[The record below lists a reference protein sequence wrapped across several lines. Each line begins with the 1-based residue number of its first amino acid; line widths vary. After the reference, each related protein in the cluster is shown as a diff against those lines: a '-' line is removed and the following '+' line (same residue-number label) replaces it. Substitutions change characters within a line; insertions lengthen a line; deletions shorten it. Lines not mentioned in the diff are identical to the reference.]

1 MTNQNPLI
9 SVAMTTYNGEKYLSE
24 QIDSIINQTYKNIE
38 IIICDDSSTDNTI
51 NILKEYENKYN
62 NIKIY
67 LNESN
72 IGLNNNFE
80 KAIKKCNGEYIA
92 ISDQDDIWN
101 ENKIELLLNNIG
113 NNYIICSK
121 KIDIDKNNEIL
132 PDIHIKSF
140 EYAKKFKYDK
150 LNFLNIYFTDIVWGC
165 TSLIKKDFLLKCL
178 PFPSKDIIYY
188 DHWICISAFVNKSLK
203 YIDTATMKHRI
214 HSNNLTRN
222 TILGNPYIRWI
233 KNLNKEKIETE
244 YKIYIKKIDLIIEKL
259 EINEDYKQIIT
270 DMKEIYESI
279 LNFKF
284 SKKDFK
290 LLQKEFILYKK
301 IDRRFIF
308 IIKSI
313 AERIILAFLSH

>member
-1 MTNQNPLI
+1 MTSQKPLI
-9 SVAMTTYNGEKYLSE
+9 SIAMTTYNGEKYISE
-24 QIDSIINQTYKNIE
+24 QIDSILNQTYKNIE
-38 IIICDDSSTDNTI
+38 IIICDDCSTDNTI
-51 NILKEYENKYN
+51 NILKEYEKKYN

-80 KAIKKCNGEYIA
+80 KAIRYCNGEYIA

-101 ENKIELLLNNIG
+101 ENKLELLLNNIG
-113 NNYIICSK
+113 NNDLICSK
-121 KIDIDKNNEIL
+121 KFDIGQNNEIL

-140 EYAKKFKYDK
+140 EFAKKFKYDT

-165 TSLIKKDFLLKCL
+165 TSLIKKDFLIKCL
-178 PFPSKDIIYY
+178 PFPSKNIIYY
-188 DHWICISAFVNKSLK
+188 DHWLCICAFVNKSLK
-203 YIDTATMKHRI
+203 YIDTATIKHRI

-222 TILGNPYIRWI
+222 TLLGNPYIRWI
-233 KNLNKEKIETE
+233 KNLNKRKIEME
-244 YKIYIKKIDLIIEKL
+244 YKVHIDKINLIIEKL
-259 EINEDYKQIIT
+259 ELNEDYKQIII

-284 SKKDFK
+284 SKKDFQ

-301 IDRRFIF
+301 INRRFIF

-313 AERIILAFLSH
+313 AERIILALLPN